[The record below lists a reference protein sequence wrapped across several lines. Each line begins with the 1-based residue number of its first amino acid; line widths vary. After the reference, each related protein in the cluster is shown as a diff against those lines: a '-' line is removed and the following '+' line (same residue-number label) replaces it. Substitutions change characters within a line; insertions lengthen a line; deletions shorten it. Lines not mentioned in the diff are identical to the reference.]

1 MRAGFVRAER
11 RNSGKLFCKF
21 FARFRREVCVI
32 STPDARLFGCQRN
45 HDFLKSFEDVMRV
58 AAQAGRVHE
67 FFFVRA
73 ARRNFSK
80 ILQFLRRESL
90 DAKRAQF
97 RNATQCRLGQPQR
110 RFFEYA
116 QRSLPGSTHFLRAA
130 RRHSDFLKMF
140 FNNFFFA

>member
-67 FFFVRA
+67 FFLC
-73 ARRNFSK
+73 ARRAEIFQKFCNSYGAILSTPNARNFAN
-80 ILQFLRRESL
+80 FMLRNVDSVNPSDVSL
-90 DAKRAQF
+90 NMRSARCLDPRTFCAPRAGF
-97 RNATQCRLGQPQR
+97 PI
-110 RFFEYA
+110 
-116 QRSLPGSTHFLRAA
+116 
-130 RRHSDFLKMF
+130 FLKF
-140 FNNFFFA
+140 LIFFA